1 MAGKARSVRARPTC
15 RARRSEALTAQHVR
29 AYIRWSHRDADVTN
43 LIREQKL
50 VPLLSVVAG
59 HKGMDIGQLEQ
70 RTLRALKEKSRKV
83 LELIRKPEV
92 KNRADFGRDE
102 SYIMALPTVWG
113 LVVLQEVAAIVAYQ
127 PLSAG
132 KDKLL
137 PIAFF
142 HLRNALYTEWNT
154 VAIALLIV
162 HCRQRLLEMAA
173 ALRL

>member
-1 MAGKARSVRARPTC
+1 M
-15 RARRSEALTAQHVR
+15 
-29 AYIRWSHRDADVTN
+29 IRD
-43 LIREQKL
+43 EKL

-59 HKGMDIGQLEQ
+59 YKGMDIGQLEQ
-70 RTLRALKEKSRKV
+70 RTLRTLKAKSRKV
-83 LELIRKPEV
+83 LELIRKPEI
-92 KNRADFGRDE
+92 KNRTDFGRDD
-102 SYIMALPTVWG
+102 SYIMPPPTVWG

-154 VAIALLIV
+154 VAIALLV
-162 HCRQRLLEMAA
+162 VYCRQRLLDMAA